1 MCISRF
7 LRSRQGLAAAEYLI
21 LLALL
26 TGLSIGAILLMGGN
40 LNAVWMAYAESDM
53 APLPPAGD

>member
-1 MCISRF
+1 MSISRF
-7 LRSRQGLAAAEYLI
+7 LRCRHGLAATEYLI

-40 LNAVWMAYAESDM
+40 LNAVWTAYAESDM
-53 APLPPAGD
+53 APHPPED